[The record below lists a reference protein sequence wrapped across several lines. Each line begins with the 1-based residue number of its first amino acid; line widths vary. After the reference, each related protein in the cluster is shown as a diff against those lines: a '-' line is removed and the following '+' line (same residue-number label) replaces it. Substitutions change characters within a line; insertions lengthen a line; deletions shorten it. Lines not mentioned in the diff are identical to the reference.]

1 MEKKNNIVKILIFTG
16 IGLVALLGITFLMSK
31 VLFKT
36 NNSGTNNS
44 NAFFVRNSKISK
56 YAIYK
61 KDGSKITDFIYKNTS
76 NFINGYAVVTYSDN
90 KKAIVDENGR
100 EVIKK
105 R

>member
-36 NNSGTNNS
+36 SNSGTNNS

-90 KKAIVDENGR
+90 KSYSR
-100 EVIKK
+100 
-105 R
+105 